1 MSCKVFDWD
10 SVLRR
15 DSLLTYMCRRL
26 RYRSSDSV
34 FEADGFR
41 VVGILPRGS
50 TVACPLCGRQY
61 VLTFD
66 VVRIEWR
73 ERRIDGITAK
83 EPSVP
88 PCCECYRDWLNH
100 DWDAIM
106 KRRHGGGKS

>member
-1 MSCKVFDWD
+1 MCK
-10 SVLRR
+10 
-15 DSLLTYMCRRL
+15 RL
-26 RYRSSDSV
+26 KYRNSDSA

-50 TVACPLCGRQY
+50 TVDCPLCGRPY

-66 VVRIEWR
+66 AL
-73 ERRIDGITAK
+73 RIDWSERKINGITAR

-100 DWDAIM
+100 DWDAII
-106 KRRHGGGKS
+106 RRKHGGGKS